1 MNEQITLYFELD
13 DIDGLHHTST
23 RSFYFE
29 QPDRFEDMGDT
40 PKDFIQDKG
49 LYMYWIDG
57 YASVLLFTKI
67 LNSFGYKTHIINDLI
82 KEEVN
87 EYVVLT
93 DYMGSWSQWDKEE
106 KDDEYNL

>member
-1 MNEQITLYFELD
+1 MSEQITLKFELD
-13 DIDGLHHTST
+13 DVDELHNTST

-29 QPDRFEDMGDT
+29 QADRFEDMGDT

-67 LNSFGYKTHIINDLI
+67 LNSFGYKTHIINI
-82 KEEVN
+82 KHLHFIV
-87 EYVVLT
+87 
-93 DYMGSWSQWDKEE
+93 
-106 KDDEYNL
+106 